1 MSANSL
7 IASSSLV
14 PSAADL
20 EGFRAAQRLAYACA
34 EAIHAELRPGITER
48 EVAAKMKAWLAAH
61 GATDCL
67 HQPFAWFGHRTAF
80 RGLIGVNQ
88 LKGFNPAFFPS
99 NKKLEEN
106 MPFILDCAP
115 TLNGYTADIGYAG
128 VLGRNGIL
136 DQLMDDLAPHRE
148 LIIRM
153 IRERRLMSEVSQA
166 VDALCIKQ
174 GVEPRHH
181 AYPFSVL
188 AHRVEKLPAT
198 PIAPKI
204 SLGRFG
210 IRSVLSLGREALQG
224 VKEGWSPLWASHQRS
239 AHAPVPGLWAVEPHL
254 GFREVGAK
262 FEELLV
268 ITEDDAFWLDDDVP
282 HVRRWMERGVIG
294 KVAPKVVNEKSAN
307 IPPFDTS
314 ATRVVRTNGEKKDQP
329 LVVSLSNHKE
339 AAPVISKHEVVSADA
354 KLAVRKVVATKKS
367 IPKKSAPKKAEP
379 EKVAAPKAKA
389 EKPKTEKPK
398 ATAKPTEKAEA
409 KAAEKPASTAAEK
422 TTHKSSSKK
431 STTRK
436 TETA

>member
-1 MSANSL
+1 MSAPSL
-7 IASSSLV
+7 I
-14 PSAADL
+14 PTAADL

-48 EVAAKMKAWLAAH
+48 EVAAKMKTWLAEH

-67 HQPFAWFGHRTAF
+67 HQPFAWFGNRTAF

-88 LKGFNPAFFPS
+88 LRGFNPAFFPS

-128 VLGRNGIL
+128 VLGHNPIL
-136 DQLMDDLAPHRE
+136 DQLMDDLAAHRE
-148 LIIRM
+148 LIITM

-166 VDALCIKQ
+166 VDSLCIKQ

-181 AYPFSVL
+181 AYPFAVL
-188 AHRVEKLPAT
+188 AHRVEKLPDA

-210 IRSVLSLGREALQG
+210 IRSVLSLGREAVQG

-254 GFREVGAK
+254 GLRHVGAK

-282 HVRRWMERGVIG
+282 HVQRWIERGVISAPAKKAVKE
-294 KVAPKVVNEKSAN
+294 KVSAVAVAAKSEAAVAVTKKEVVN
-307 IPPFDTS
+307 
-314 ATRVVRTNGEKKDQP
+314 
-329 LVVSLSNHKE
+329 
-339 AAPVISKHEVVSADA
+339 ADA
-354 KLAVRKVVATKKS
+354 KPAVKKAT
-367 IPKKSAPKKAEP
+367 APKKAAAVKAVA
-379 EKVAAPKAKA
+379 EKKDSKKA
-389 EKPKTEKPK
+389 EKPK
-398 ATAKPTEKAEA
+398 ASAKPEKAKAPA
-409 KAAEKPASTAAEK
+409 KAEEPKKVAAK
-422 TTHKSSSKK
+422 VTNKK
-431 STTRK
+431 SNTRK

>member
-1 MSANSL
+1 MSAHSL
-7 IASSSLV
+7 I
-14 PSAADL
+14 PTPADL

-34 EAIHAELRPGITER
+34 AAIHAELRPGITER
-48 EVAAKMKAWLAAH
+48 EVAAKMKVWLADH

-88 LKGFNPAFFPS
+88 LRGFNPAFFPS
-99 NKKLEEN
+99 GKVLEAN

-128 VLGRNGIL
+128 VLGENKIL
-136 DQLMDDLAPHRE
+136 DQLMDDLAPHRQ
-148 LIIRM
+148 LIIEM
-153 IRERRLMSEVSQA
+153 IREHRLMSEVSQA
-166 VDALCIKQ
+166 VDSLCIKQ
-174 GVEPRHH
+174 GVEARHH

-188 AHRVEKLPAT
+188 AHRVEKLPDS

-224 VKEGWSPLWASHQRS
+224 MKEGWSPLWASHQRS

-254 GFREVGAK
+254 GFRDVGAK

-282 HVRRWMERGVIG
+282 HVKRWIERGVIG
-294 KVAPKVVNEKSAN
+294 APVRAKAIAPKAEASIARKESITAQAVAEKPAES
-307 IPPFDTS
+307 
-314 ATRVVRTNGEKKDQP
+314 KK
-329 LVVSLSNHKE
+329 K
-339 AAPVISKHEVVSADA
+339 A
-354 KLAVRKVVATKKS
+354 
-367 IPKKSAPKKAEP
+367 APKKA
-379 EKVAAPKAKA
+379 VAAKTKA
-389 EKPKTEKPK
+389 EKTPAPKKAAAEKASAKK
-398 ATAKPTEKAEA
+398 ATAEKAAVA
-409 KAAEKPASTAAEK
+409 KPLTPK
-422 TTHKSSSKK
+422 TSSPSSSPKNK
-431 STTRK
+431 TRK